1 MFRVYVGRSAAS
13 SRSLLISKHITT
25 ILNCWRDAVVGILTM
40 ESPEELI
47 EERKP
52 TSLLVAQFFLFPLII
67 IAICVGIFL
76 LFGYL
81 TYEQRSPREYLNAIQ
96 SGSESQRWQAAYEL
110 SNQVS
115 SQKEKLDPEFV
126 GDMIAAY
133 RNVKNGDARVR
144 RYLALAIGHIGD
156 KRAVPSLV
164 EGLDD
169 TDIENQIYTLSAL
182 GFIGDNS
189 AVPGVVK
196 QLKHPDPSVRKV
208 AAYVLGAM
216 NDPRAAHDLQ
226 VALNDVKDEVR
237 WSAAMALARMN
248 DSAGADILVKLLDRG
263 YVDSIPDMTS
273 AQKVELVVNAVKCLA
288 LLKFEP
294 AHEKIVE
301 LSRSDPS
308 LAVRDAGLEALKKF

>member
-1 MFRVYVGRSAAS
+1 
-13 SRSLLISKHITT
+13 
-25 ILNCWRDAVVGILTM
+25 M
-40 ESPEELI
+40 EAPEEDII

-96 SGSESQRWQAAYEL
+96 TGSESQRWQAAVEL
-110 SNQVS
+110 SHQVFS
-115 SQKEKLDPEFV
+115 EKEKLDPEFA

-133 RNVKNGDARVR
+133 RNDRNGDVRLR
-144 RYLALAIGHIGD
+144 RYLALAIGNIGD

-169 TDIENQIYTLSAL
+169 SDTENQIYTLSAL
-182 GFIGDNS
+182 GLIGDNS
-189 AVPGVVK
+189 AVPGVEK
-196 QLKHPDPSVRKV
+196 QLKNPDPSVRKV
-208 AAYVLGAM
+208 AAYVLGAIK
-216 NDPRAAHDLQ
+216 DPSAAHDLQ
-226 VALNDVKDEVR
+226 IALNDVKDEVR
-237 WSAAMALARMN
+237 WNAAMALARMN
-248 DSAGADILVKLLDRG
+248 DSSGADLLVKLLDRS

-273 AQKVELVVNAVKCLA
+273 GQKADLTVDAVKCLA

-294 AHEKIVE
+294 AREKIME
-301 LSRSDPS
+301 LSRSDSS
-308 LAVRDAGLEALKKF
+308 LAVRDASLEALKKF